1 MNSRSGRDGNN
12 NSSRRTKA
20 IAAIPMAGIL
30 VAAGLLSGLALAST
44 SLSQVAIAQ
53 NLTAG
58 GGATNATMG
67 TNATTAGG
75 GGGNQSAVSE
85 ATMHINEAMSAAQ
98 SGDMQGVMMH
108 LRLALNVLGNMT
120 STTTTAAAGGN
131 MTGTTGGTTMTQ
143 SNQNNVI

>member
-1 MNSRSGRDGNN
+1 MNTRE
-12 NSSRRTKA
+12 TVA
-20 IAAIPMAGIL
+20 TMCVAGIAMA
-30 VAAGLLSGLALAST
+30 VLS
-44 SLSQVAIAQ
+44 IAFVLPFQ
-53 NLTAG
+53 AREGVSAQYG
-58 GGATNATMG
+58 GGAITGGSMTGGSTNATMG
-67 TNATTAGG
+67 TNATTSGGAATAG

-120 STTTTAAAGGN
+120 STTAAGGN

>member
-1 MNSRSGRDGNN
+1 MYPYSGRDDND

-58 GGATNATMG
+58 GGGGGATNATMG
-67 TNATTAGG
+67 TNATTAG

-120 STTTTAAAGGN
+120 STTAAGGN